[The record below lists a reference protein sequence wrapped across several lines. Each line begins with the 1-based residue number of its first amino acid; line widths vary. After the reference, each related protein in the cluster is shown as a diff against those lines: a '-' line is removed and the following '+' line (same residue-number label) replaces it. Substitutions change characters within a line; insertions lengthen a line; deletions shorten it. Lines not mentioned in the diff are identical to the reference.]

1 MLCSPH
7 CATKEWKWSSELYAE
22 DIFLTDHGAKPY
34 LVLLLKY
41 VAETWRFTSYFSAS
55 RSSSLDYYSLSS
67 HVAITVDRETSAF
80 CLTKWEVRL
89 YWFIGSFPVST
100 GRLYVELLMCT
111 RLGNQIMFPSCCHF
125 IMSRIVYCAGQWK
138 MECIK
143 PHPIW
148 YLFCSTTASILKS
161 FTSVITIQHIYC
173 WEALP
178 DNQACL
184 TPYKPKATTFSQLP
198 ILLLKK

>member
-1 MLCSPH
+1 M
-7 CATKEWKWSSELYAE
+7 
-22 DIFLTDHGAKPY
+22 
-34 LVLLLKY
+34 
-41 VAETWRFTSYFSAS
+41 
-55 RSSSLDYYSLSS
+55 
-67 HVAITVDRETSAF
+67 AITVDRETSAF

-89 YWFIGSFPVST
+89 YWFIGSFPVSI

-111 RLGNQIMFPSCCHF
+111 RVGNQIMFPSCCHF
-125 IMSRIVYCAGQWK
+125 ILSDIVYCGGQWK

-184 TPYKPKATTFSQLP
+184 TPYKPKATTFSQFTSSAFEELTRK
-198 ILLLKK
+198 LLLFIDRHFDRWLLFLLLLLVNFE